1 MLRLHTFDVGLIMG
15 NKVRISASVDKEL
28 LQWLDKQIKRRKFAN
43 RSHGIEYCI
52 QLAIE
57 EEK

>member
-1 MLRLHTFDVGLIMG
+1 MLRLPTFDAGLIMS
-15 NKVRISASVDKEL
+15 NKVRTSVSVDKEL

-43 RSHGIEYCI
+43 RSHGIAYCI